1 MEYVIW
7 AFTLFLLGF
16 GWFRFNH
23 FYKENRKYFIPYMI
37 FQLGVTLFAFS
48 LIVNDGLNNIGVSS
62 IIAIMMI
69 GIGLFAALLIYVIN
83 YLDQH
88 DLL

>member
-23 FYKENRKYFIPYMI
+23 FYKDNRKCSIA
-37 FQLGVTLFAFS
+37 G
-48 LIVNDGLNNIGVSS
+48 